1 MREFA
6 RHIFF
11 VPLAL
16 CGALVGARAQSARL
30 PAGTVPIETVT
41 ASYVRTPIADTPAS
55 VTVITAAQ
63 LRRRGVTTLA
73 QALEAVP
80 GLNVVQSGGPGAQT
94 SVFIDGT
101 NSEDVLV
108 LRDGVPV
115 NDPSV
120 ANGAFNFGNSGI
132 GDIARIVVVRGP
144 MSSLYGSGAIGG
156 VINLISKR
164 GHGAPHV
171 DYDLAGG
178 FPGQGEG
185 SVTLS
190 GQSGKFD
197 YAITGSVIEQAGF
210 DATARRLAVYAA
222 HRDPFRYKLGAINL
236 GYTPVAGTRISLIV
250 RARQTGSQYPDLGYP
265 IFDDPYEN
273 SFDSNV
279 FFRFGVKSHL
289 FDNRLITELDIA
301 HIQDDRRY
309 LTLLDPADPNQF
321 AGNSGYRGDR
331 TVIQW
336 NNVIRLPDF
345 GPMTDPTLV
354 AGIETTHD
362 TAVENYNASFGGYPY
377 LQSLAASQSTTAG
390 HFGAQATIAR
400 RLSVQGAVR
409 ADSVSGYGTVVTE
422 RGGLVLAAPAIDT
435 RLKASAGS
443 GFLAPSLYDLHGID
457 SYGYHGNPN
466 LHPEHSVGYRFGF
479 ETVLPAFGMPE
490 AVTLRMSY
498 FHQDISN
505 LFEYTSLPDGTST
518 EENVARARIHGIEA
532 GIGFAP
538 APWLSGQIDYTRTIA
553 RDAATGTALLR
564 RPENAGSL
572 TLSIRPIPALSIEPA
587 IRYVGRFSDFLYAN
601 SGYPITSGN
610 PSGVGLAQPGT
621 IVNLAVNYR
630 ISRALTLFAIG
641 RNLTN
646 SAFEPVN
653 GLQIPGQNF
662 LFGLRGTIG
671 G

>member
-1 MREFA
+1 MRDSA
-6 RHIFF
+6 RHILFIT
-11 VPLAL
+11 LAL
-16 CGALVGARAQSARL
+16 CGALANAHAQSAQL

-55 VTVITAAQ
+55 VTVITAAE
-63 LRRRGVTTLA
+63 LRRRGVSTLA
-73 QALEAVP
+73 QALDTVP
-80 GLNVVQSGGPGAQT
+80 GLNVAQAGGPGAQT

-101 NSEDVLV
+101 NSEDVLL

-144 MSSLYGSGAIGG
+144 MSGLYGSGAIGG

-190 GQSGKFD
+190 GRSGKFD
-197 YAITGSVIEQAGF
+197 YAITGSLIEQAGF

-222 HRDPFRYKLGAINL
+222 HRDPFRYKLGAVNL
-236 GYTPVAGTRISLIV
+236 GYTPITGTRISLIV
-250 RARQTGSQYPDLGYP
+250 RARQTGSKYPDLGYP

-273 SFDSNV
+273 SYDSNV
-279 FFRFGVKSHL
+279 FVRFGVKSHL
-289 FDNRLITELDIA
+289 LDNRLTTELDIA

-309 LTLLDPADPNQF
+309 LTLFDPADPNQF
-321 AGNSGYRGDR
+321 AGDSGYRGDR

-345 GPMTDPTLV
+345 GPSTNSDLV
-354 AGIETTHD
+354 AGIEQIRD
-362 TAVENYNASFGGYPY
+362 TAVENLNDSSFGSPY
-377 LQSLAASQSTTAG
+377 LASVDASQSTTAA
-390 HFGAQATIAR
+390 HLGAQTTIVR

-409 ADSVSGYGTVVTE
+409 ADSVSGYSTVVTE
-422 RGGLVLAAPAIDT
+422 RGGLVLALPAIDT

-466 LHPEHSVGYRFGF
+466 LHPEHSIGYRFGF

-490 AVTLRMSY
+490 AITLRMSY
-498 FHQDISN
+498 FYQDISN
-505 LFEYTSLPDGTST
+505 LFQYTSLPDGTST
-518 EENVARARIHGIEA
+518 EENVSRARIHGIEA

-538 APWLSGQIDYTRTIA
+538 ARWLSGQIDYTHTIA
-553 RDAATGTALLR
+553 RDVATRSALLR
-564 RPENAGSL
+564 RPENTGSL

-587 IRYVGRFSDFLYAN
+587 IRYIGRFSDYLYSN

-610 PSGVGLAQPGT
+610 PTGVGLARPGT
-621 IVNLAVNYR
+621 IANLAVNYR
-630 ISRALTLFAIG
+630 VNRALTVFAIG

-646 SAFEPVN
+646 SPFEPVN

>member
-1 MREFA
+1 MRDSA
-6 RHIFF
+6 RYRFF

-16 CGALVGARAQSARL
+16 CGAVANAHAQNAQL

-55 VTVITAAQ
+55 VTVITAAA
-63 LRRRGVTTLA
+63 LRQRGVTTLV
-73 QALEAVP
+73 QALDTVP
-80 GLNVVQSGGPGAQT
+80 GLNVVQLGGPGAQT

-120 ANGAFNFGNSGI
+120 ANGAFNFGNAGI

-171 DYDLAGG
+171 DYDIAGG

-197 YAITGSVIEQAGF
+197 YAITGSLIEQAGF

-222 HRDPFRYKLGAINL
+222 HRDPFRYKLGAVNL
-236 GYTPVAGTRISLIV
+236 GYTPIAGTRISLIV
-250 RARQTGSQYPDLGYP
+250 RARQTGTQYPDLGYP

-273 SFDSNV
+273 SYDSNV
-279 FFRFGVKSHL
+279 FVRFGVKSHL
-289 FDNRLITELDIA
+289 FDNRLTTELDIA

-321 AGNSGYRGDR
+321 AGDSGYRGDR

-336 NNVIRLPDF
+336 NNVIRLPNF

-362 TAVENYNASFGGYPY
+362 TAIENYNASFGGFPY
-377 LQSLAASQSTTAG
+377 LSSLAASQSITAG
-390 HFGAQATIAR
+390 HVGAQATIAR
-400 RLSVQGAVR
+400 RLSVQGAIR
-409 ADSVSGYGTVVTE
+409 GDSVSGYGTVVTE
-422 RGGLVLAAPAIDT
+422 RGGLVLALPEIDT

-479 ETVLPAFGMPE
+479 ETVLPAFGMPD
-490 AVTLRMSY
+490 AVTLQMSY
-498 FHQDISN
+498 FHQDIAN
-505 LFEYTSLPDGTST
+505 LFQYTSLPDGTST

-538 APWLSGQIDYTRTIA
+538 TRWLSGRIDYTRTIA
-553 RDAATGTALLR
+553 RDVATRTALLR
-564 RPENAGSL
+564 RPDNAGSL
-572 TLSIRPIPALSIEPA
+572 TLSIHPIPALSIEPA
-587 IRYVGRFSDFLYAN
+587 IRYVGRFSDYLYAN
-601 SGYPITSGN
+601 SGYPTGT
-610 PSGVGLAQPGT
+610 GLARPGT
-621 IVNLAVNYR
+621 IANLAVNYR
-630 ISRALTLFAIG
+630 VSRALTLFAIG

-646 SAFEPVN
+646 SPFEPAN
-653 GLQIPGQNF
+653 GVQIPGQNF

>member
-1 MREFA
+1 MRDFA
-6 RHIFF
+6 RHIS
-11 VPLAL
+11 LITLTL
-16 CGALVGARAQSARL
+16 CGALATAHAQSAQL
-30 PAGTVPIETVT
+30 PAGTVSIETVT

-55 VTVITAAQ
+55 VTVITAAE
-63 LRRRGVTTLA
+63 LRRRGVSTIA
-73 QALEAVP
+73 QALATVP
-80 GLNVVQSGGPGAQT
+80 GLNVVQLGGPGAQT

-120 ANGAFNFGNSGI
+120 ANGAFNFGNPGI

-144 MSSLYGSGAIGG
+144 MSGLYGSGAIGG

-171 DYDLAGG
+171 DYDIAGG

-190 GQSGKFD
+190 GRSGKFD
-197 YAITGSVIEQAGF
+197 YAITGSLIEQAGF
-210 DATARRLAVYAA
+210 DATARRLAVYAG

-236 GYTPVAGTRISLIV
+236 GYTPIAGTRISLIV

-273 SFDSNV
+273 SYDSNV
-279 FFRFGVKSHL
+279 FVRFGVKSYL
-289 FDNRLITELDIA
+289 FDNRLTTALDIA
-301 HIQDDRRY
+301 HVQDDRRY
-309 LTLLDPADPNQF
+309 LTLFDPADPNQY
-321 AGNSGYRGDR
+321 AGDSGYRGDR

-336 NNVIRLPDF
+336 NNVVRLPDF
-345 GPMTDPTLV
+345 GPLAGSDLV
-354 AGIETTHD
+354 AGIESIHD
-362 TAVENYNASFGGYPY
+362 TAIENLNENFSGFPY
-377 LQSLAASQSTTAG
+377 LASLDASQSTTAA
-390 HFGAQATIAR
+390 HLGAQTTVAR
-400 RLSVQGAVR
+400 RLSVQGAIR

-422 RGGLVLAAPAIDT
+422 RGGLVLALPTIDT

-466 LHPEHSVGYRFGF
+466 LHPEHSIGYRFGF
-479 ETVLPAFGMPE
+479 ETVLPAFGMAD

-553 RDAATGTALLR
+553 RNVATGAALLR

-572 TLSIRPIPALSIEPA
+572 TVSIRPIPALSIEPA
-587 IRYVGRFSDFLYAN
+587 IRYVGRFSDYLYAN
-601 SGYPITSGN
+601 SGYPAGI
-610 PSGVGLAQPGT
+610 GLARPGT
-621 IVNLAVNYR
+621 IANLTVNYR
-630 ISRALTLFAIG
+630 VSRALTLFAIG

-646 SAFEPVN
+646 SPFEPAN
-653 GLQIPGQNF
+653 GAQIPGQNF